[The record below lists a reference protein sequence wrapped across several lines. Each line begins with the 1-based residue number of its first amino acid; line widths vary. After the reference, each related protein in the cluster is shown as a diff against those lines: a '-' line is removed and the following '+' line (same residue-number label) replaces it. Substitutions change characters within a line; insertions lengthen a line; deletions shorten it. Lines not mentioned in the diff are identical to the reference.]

1 MKSLQEIMKDMYTL
15 YEMKKDL
22 YIQLN
27 EYEEREKELNKDTMN
42 NVDELLRI
50 NHIKTALINGIIK
63 INEKLQ
69 CQYLNEH
76 QN

>member
-69 CQYLNEH
+69 CQLLNEH